1 MTGTVAADNE
11 KWAERDVSL
20 VGTFCNQNHIHL
32 HPCLVMVQS
41 ELIAFL
47 GREQICE
54 DAGPGAGNIDG
65 SAVVVNEI
73 RLFAYCLNMVE
84 LG

>member
-1 MTGTVAADNE
+1 
-11 KWAERDVSL
+11 
-20 VGTFCNQNHIHL
+20 
-32 HPCLVMVQS
+32 MVQS

-65 SAVVVNEI
+65 SAVVVDEI